1 MYGFIVTGAGMLD
14 KILPLL
20 GQVGCECTLVHT
32 FHSHNLSFC
41 FLHKLLLMHVLLI
54 DMVNV
59 VI

>member
-1 MYGFIVTGAGMLD
+1 MLD

-41 FLHKLLLMHVLLI
+41 FLHKLLLTHVLLI